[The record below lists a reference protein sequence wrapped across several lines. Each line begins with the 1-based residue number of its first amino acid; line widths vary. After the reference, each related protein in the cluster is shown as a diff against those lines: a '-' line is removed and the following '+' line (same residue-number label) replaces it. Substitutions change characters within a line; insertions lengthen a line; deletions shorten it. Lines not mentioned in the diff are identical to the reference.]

1 MKLVSPLNLNTNEL
15 QNAVL
20 QNLGSDPSNIEGRFY
35 YNSTAKT
42 IKYYNGTGWQ
52 TLEVSGSVDVGSAT
66 GILLPSHGG
75 TGIANN
81 DAYTITLGGAVNFAN
96 AFTTSGAFPLTLTTT
111 ASTNVTLPTTG
122 TLATLAGTETFTNKT
137 ITGLALTAGTT
148 ALAPLT
154 IASGAVL
161 TTPVAGALEF
171 VTDTLSF
178 TITTGTARKTIAFT
192 DSTLTGTWNGGII
205 SGQYGGTG
213 VNNSGKTITLGGN
226 LVTSGAFA
234 TTFTATG
241 TTNVTLPTTGTLAT
255 LAGTEAL
262 TNKTINGLT
271 VTSTTGT
278 LTLVNGSTLATAGAF
293 STTLTA
299 TAATNVT
306 LPTTGK
312 LATLAGAEALTNKT
326 INGLTVT
333 STTGTLTLVNGSTL
347 ATAGAFSTTLTAT
360 GATNVTLPTS
370 GTLMAN
376 QMTTLGDMIYGGASG
391 ANTRLP
397 GTTTN
402 GTNWLSQITTGG
414 VPAAPAWRTSAQL
427 LSDVGAMPIA
437 GGNFTGNVSFSSASY
452 TLTLTKDPATA
463 MEAAT
468 KQYVDNVAVGLTDWK
483 ESVRVATTANVT
495 LAGGAPNV
503 VDGVTLAAN
512 DRILVK
518 NQSTASQNGIYYVS
532 TLGTGANGTW
542 TRAAD
547 ADASADVT
555 TGLYVYV
562 SEGTATNKGQYV
574 LNTPN
579 PITLN
584 TTSLTFVR
592 FNGGSALTA
601 GNGINITGDTLSFK
615 VGGATTYTANGV
627 LFASSTSDIGQV
639 TEVANANR
647 PLVSV
652 AAGAPV
658 FSSLTL
664 TNNAATLTLAASSS
678 LITTGAFNTT
688 LAASASVTHTLPGEA
703 SKVSFI
709 AAATTPAANQI
720 AYFNGTSARLANLA
734 VNATATSMFLRQ
746 VSSGAPTWTAISASD
761 VTGGL
766 GYTPAKKFVQAM
778 TGAGPSYGPYT
789 HGLGSADITVTIF
802 DESGNQIVPDV
813 VVTSTQITVT
823 YGIGAPTAV
832 THRLVAVG

>member
-1 MKLVSPLNLNTNEL
+1 MKLASPLNLNTNEL

-20 QNLGSDPSNIEGRFY
+20 QNLGTDPTNIEGRFY

-42 IKYYNGTGWQ
+42 IKYYNGSGWQ
-52 TLEVSGSVDVGSAT
+52 TLGVSGSVDVGSAT

-81 DAYTITLGGAVNFAN
+81 DAYTTTLGGAVNFASS
-96 AFTTSGAFPLTLTTT
+96 FTTSGAFPLTLTTT

-122 TLATLAGTETFTNKT
+122 TLATLAGTE
-137 ITGLALTAGTT
+137 
-148 ALAPLT
+148 
-154 IASGAVL
+154 
-161 TTPVAGALEF
+161 
-171 VTDTLSF
+171 
-178 TITTGTARKTIAFT
+178 
-192 DSTLTGTWNGGII
+192 
-205 SGQYGGTG
+205 
-213 VNNSGKTITLGGN
+213 
-226 LVTSGAFA
+226 
-234 TTFTATG
+234 
-241 TTNVTLPTTGTLAT
+241 
-255 LAGTEAL
+255 AL
-262 TNKTINGLT
+262 TNKTVNGLT
-271 VTSTTGT
+271 VTT
-278 LTLVNGSTLATAGAF
+278 
-293 STTLTA
+293 
-299 TAATNVT
+299 
-306 LPTTGK
+306 
-312 LATLAGAEALTNKT
+312 
-326 INGLTVT
+326 
-333 STTGTLTLVNGSTL
+333 TTGTLTLVNGSTL

-376 QMTTLGDMIYGGASG
+376 QMTTLGDMIYGGVSG
-391 ANTRLP
+391 ANTRLA

-414 VPAAPAWRTSAQL
+414 VPAAPAWRTSAQA
-427 LSDVGAMPIA
+427 LSDMGAMPLA

-483 ESVRVATTANVT
+483 ESVRVATTATVT

-542 TRAAD
+542 TRATD
-547 ADASADVT
+547 ADTSAEVT
-555 TGLYVYV
+555 SGVYVYV
-562 SEGTATNKGQYV
+562 SEGTSTNKGQYV

-579 PITLN
+579 PITLD

-592 FNGGSALTA
+592 FNGGSSLTS
-601 GNGINITGDTLSFK
+601 GNGIDITGDTISFK

-627 LFASSTSDIGQV
+627 LFASSTSAIGQV

-652 AAGAPV
+652 AAGAPI
-658 FSSLTL
+658 FSNLTL

-678 LITTGAFNTT
+678 LITSGAFATT
-688 LAASASVTHTLPGEA
+688 LVASASVNHTLPGQT
-703 SKVSFI
+703 SKIVFLPS
-709 AAATTPAANQI
+709 ATTPAANQI
-720 AYFNGTSARLANLA
+720 AYFDSTAAKLANLA
-734 VNATATSMFLRQ
+734 VNSTATSMFLRQ
-746 VSSGAPTWTAISASD
+746 VSSGVPTWTAIASSD
-761 VTGGL
+761 VTDGL

-802 DESGNQIVPDV
+802 DETGAQIIPDV
-813 VVTSTQITVT
+813 AVTSTQITVT
-823 YGIGAPTAV
+823 YGVGAPTAV
-832 THRLVAVG
+832 THRLVAIG